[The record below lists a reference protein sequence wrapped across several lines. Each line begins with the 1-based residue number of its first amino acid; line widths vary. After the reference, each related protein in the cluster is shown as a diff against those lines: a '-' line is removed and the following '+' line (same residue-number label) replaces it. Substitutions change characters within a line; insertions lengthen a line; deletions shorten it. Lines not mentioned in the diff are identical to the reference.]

1 MSRTQNTK
9 NRISEVLDSLIGIKI
24 TPLLCDQISYLLIQ
38 AGLQV
43 EWVKLVTDSLTDSM
57 NGVEIKLIS
66 DPVVYVLG
74 FQIP

>member
-24 TPLLCDQISYLLIQ
+24 TPLLCDQITHLLIE

>member
-1 MSRTQNTK
+1 M
-9 NRISEVLDSLIGIKI
+9 
-24 TPLLCDQISYLLIQ
+24 
-38 AGLQV
+38 